1 MSPSRPGNIFATD
14 FRPKSNIA
22 IIFSCVTKISSK
34 KYYKHPKQYNFS
46 IQPSFHHPPVPNLFF
61 WEMSVLDLP
70 EIPVKN
76 VFRDYASWK
85 LRNTLLRITCQV
97 EWIISIVND
106 FIMTREWFWCSRWTL
121 DLPEFPVKM
130 CFGDIGIWKFSW
142 PKYSWWSPDSWFSDN
157 VDIFCKKSHRKILP
171 EKKVT
176 TSNFSIIFQN
186 FRMRILILKFWKI
199 IEKLEV
205 VTFFSG
211 NIFRWDFLQNISTLS
226 ENHESGLHHEY
237 FGQENFQM
245 PISPKHI
252 FTGNSG
258 KSRVHLEHQNH
269 SLVMIKSFTI
279 DIIHSTW
286 HVILNNVLRSFH
298 DA

>member
-1 MSPSRPGNIFATD
+1 MISLFWKHFFGVILLTGMSPSRPGNIFATD

-22 IIFSCVTKISSK
+22 FLFNYIAKISWK
-34 KYYKHPKQYNFS
+34 KYSEHPNHYNFS
-46 IQPSFHHPPVPNLFF
+46 IQSSFHDPPVPNLFF
-61 WEMSVLDLP
+61 REMSVLDLP

-106 FIMTREWFWCSRWTL
+106 FIMVTEWFWYSRWPV

-186 FRMRILILKFWKI
+186 TRMRNSYITSRSQLLGWFLIKSLHKTWIIDWKCQKI
-199 IEKLEV
+199 IKVSIECNGTHKCAHKLDYNRDSEPISTYRV
-205 VTFFSG
+205 L
-211 NIFRWDFLQNISTLS
+211 DFLGT
-226 ENHESGLHHEY
+226 
-237 FGQENFQM
+237 
-245 PISPKHI
+245 
-252 FTGNSG
+252 
-258 KSRVHLEHQNH
+258 
-269 SLVMIKSFTI
+269 
-279 DIIHSTW
+279 TW
-286 HVILNNVLRSFH
+286 DLLL
-298 DA
+298 